1 MKIAYEEESVSM
13 ASGKYFGTDG
23 IRGEANTG
31 VLRPDMLVHLGQAA
45 GVVVAR
51 KMAKP
56 GHAGKPTVVIG
67 KDTRLSGYM
76 IESALEAG
84 FTSVGFTCLLLGPL
98 PTPAVAMLTRSLRAD
113 LGVMITASHNPYHD
127 NGIKMFTPDGIK
139 LNGGYVE
146 DIEDLLDHP
155 DRIPLVGPDDV
166 GKALRVEDA
175 VGRYIEFVKTSV
187 PTGLRFDGLKLVVD
201 CAHGAAYKIAPR
213 IFWELGAQVV
223 RLGSEPDG
231 FNINN
236 EVGATSPAA
245 LSKAVVAHG
254 AQLGIALDGD
264 ADRLILVDE
273 KGQVLDGDLI
283 IAAMAQYLKA
293 QGKLRGGGVVS
304 TVMSNMGMQRFIES
318 MGLELVRTPVGDH
331 HVEAKMREGGYNLGG
346 EQSGHLIFRDFA
358 TTGDG
363 ILAALQMLAFLKER
377 DIAASEL
384 PRLYKPWPQ
393 KTENVRLPSGSD
405 AGKVL
410 DSKAVQAAIK
420 AAEKTLGSR
429 GRVLVRKSGTEPL
442 IRVMVEAEDK
452 ALMLSELEGLVA
464 AVKEQI

>member
-1 MKIAYEEESVSM
+1 MVS
-13 ASGKYFGTDG
+13 KYFGTDG
-23 IRGEANTG
+23 IRGEANG
-31 VLRPDMLVHLGQAA
+31 DILRPDMLVKIGQAA
-45 GVVVAR
+45 GYVVGKKTAR
-51 KMAKP
+51 PA
-56 GHAGKPTVVIG
+56 HAGKPTVVIG

-113 LGVMITASHNPYHD
+113 LGVMITASHNPYED

-146 DIEDLLDHP
+146 QIEELMEHP
-155 DRIPLVGPDDV
+155 ERIPLVGPDHI
-166 GKALRVEDA
+166 GKAVRVEDA

-187 PTGLRFDGLKLVVD
+187 APGLRFDGMKVVVD

-213 IFWELGAQVV
+213 IFWELGAHVV
-223 RLGSEPDG
+223 RMGVEPDG
-231 FNINN
+231 FNINKD
-236 EVGATSPAA
+236 VGATSPKA
-245 LSKAVVAHG
+245 LGKAVVEHG

-264 ADRLILVDE
+264 ADRLIMVDE
-273 KGQVLDGDLI
+273 KGDVLDGDLI

-293 QGKLRGGGVVS
+293 QGKLQGGGVVA
-304 TVMSNMGMQRFIES
+304 TVMSNMGMQRFVEG
-318 MGLELVRTPVGDH
+318 MGLVLKRTAVGDH
-331 HVEAKMREGGYNLGG
+331 HVEKEMREGGYNLGG

-363 ILAALQMLAFLKER
+363 ILAALQMMAFLKER
-377 DIAASEL
+377 GGQASEL
-384 PRLYKPWPQ
+384 RMLYKPWPQ
-393 KTENVRLPSGSD
+393 KMENVRLPAGSN

-410 DSKAVQAAIK
+410 ESKGVQDSIS
-420 AAEKTLGSR
+420 AAEKAMGAT

-442 IRVMVEAEDK
+442 IRVMVEAEEE
-452 ALMLSELEGLVA
+452 AVMLRELAVIRA
-464 AVKEQI
+464 AVESEV

>member
-1 MKIAYEEESVSM
+1 M

-23 IRGEANTG
+23 IRGEANSG
-31 VLRPDMLVHLGQAA
+31 ALRPDMLIRIAQAA
-45 GVVVAR
+45 GHVVG
-51 KMAKP
+51 KKTDKP
-56 GHAGKPTVVIG
+56 AHAGKPTVVIG

-113 LGVMITASHNPYHD
+113 LGVMITASHNPYAD

-146 DIEDLLDHP
+146 QIEELIDHP
-155 DRIPLVGPDDV
+155 ERIPLVGPDHI
-166 GKALRVEDA
+166 GKAVRVEDA

-187 PTGLRFDGLKLVVD
+187 ASGLRFDGLKIVID
-201 CAHGAAYKIAPR
+201 CANGAAYKIAPR
-213 IFWELGAQVV
+213 IFWELGAQVI
-223 RLGSEPDG
+223 RLGVEPDG
-231 FNINN
+231 FNINKD
-236 EVGATSPAA
+236 VGATSPAA
-245 LSKAVVAHG
+245 LGKAVLQHG

-273 KGQVLDGDLI
+273 KGEVLDGDLI
-283 IAAMAQYLKA
+283 IAAMTQYLKA
-293 QGKLRGGGVVS
+293 QGKLRGGGVVA

-331 HVEAKMREGGYNLGG
+331 HVEKAMREGGYNLGG

-363 ILAALQMLAFLKER
+363 ILAALQLLAFLKER
-377 DIAASEL
+377 GGYASEL
-384 PRLYKPWPQ
+384 RKLYTPWPQ
-393 KTENVRLPSGSD
+393 KMENVRLPVGAN

-410 DSKAVQAAIK
+410 DSSAVQDSIK
-420 AAEKTLGSR
+420 AAESAMGEA

-442 IRVMVEAEDK
+442 IRVMVEAQDQEV
-452 ALMLSELEGLVA
+452 MQRELANIRSVVEA
-464 AVKEQI
+464 AV

>member
-1 MKIAYEEESVSM
+1 MS
-13 ASGKYFGTDG
+13 SGLKYFGTDG
-23 IRGEANTG
+23 IRGEANG
-31 VLRPDMLVHLGQAA
+31 EVLRPEVVVRIGQAA
-45 GVVVAR
+45 GFVVGKKSQAYR
-51 KMAKP
+51 
-56 GHAGKPTVVIG
+56 HNNKPTVVIG

-113 LGVMITASHNPYHD
+113 LGVMITASHNPYAD

-146 DIEDLLDHP
+146 QIEDLMDHP
-155 DRIPLVGPDDV
+155 ERIPLVGPDHI
-166 GKALRVEDA
+166 GKAVRVEDA

-187 PTGLRFDGLKLVVD
+187 SGGLTFSGMKIVID
-201 CAHGAAYKIAPR
+201 CANGAAYKIAPR

-223 RLGSEPDG
+223 RIGCEPDG
-231 FNINN
+231 FNINR

-245 LSKAVVAHG
+245 LGKAVLAHK
-254 AQLGIALDGD
+254 AQVGIALDGD
-264 ADRLILVDE
+264 ADRLIMVDE
-273 KGQVLDGDLI
+273 KGEVLDGDLI

-293 QGKLRGGGVVS
+293 QGKLQGGGVVA
-304 TVMSNMGMQRFIES
+304 TVMSNMGMQRFMES
-318 MGLELVRTPVGDH
+318 MGLELVRTAVGDH
-331 HVEAKMREGGYNLGG
+331 HVEKAMREGNYNLGG

-363 ILAALQMLAFLKER
+363 ILAALQMLAFLKEKG
-377 DIAASEL
+377 IAASEL
-384 PRLYKPWPQ
+384 RGLYEAWPQ
-393 KTENVRLPSGSD
+393 KLENVRLPAGTD

-410 DSKAVQAAIK
+410 ESEAVQKAIK
-420 AAEKTLGSR
+420 TAEKAMGAS

-442 IRVMVEAEDK
+442 IRVMVEAEEEKVMK
-452 ALMLSELEGLVA
+452 ANLAAIKASVEA
-464 AVKEQI
+464 AV